1 MSPLMMKLLGR
12 VYMSEAPADGGQG
25 GGLPAPAATPAADAP
40 PAPAEGSLLTPPAP
54 AAAPAPDAPKTP
66 EQIQQEADAAKD
78 KEGGKDADGKDKPTG
93 APEAYE
99 DFTLP
104 EGMEMDAD
112 VLGEFKNL
120 AKELNIPQ
128 AKAQQ
133 LIDFQTQLAT
143 KQAEA
148 YQAAVTKQ
156 AQDWAASI
164 KNDPEIGGENYD
176 KSVAS
181 AIKVIQSFGDP
192 ALTELL
198 NTTGL
203 GNNPALFKFCH
214 RISAAISEDK
224 FVLPGSQT
232 TTGRK
237 SNEEVFYGSN
247 S

>member
-12 VYMSEAPADGGQG
+12 VYMNEAETSATG
-25 GGLPAPAATPAADAP
+25 GGETAAASTTEAAT
-40 PAPAEGSLLTPPAP
+40 ETTTTTLTPASTT
-54 AAAPAPDAPKTP
+54 AATEATEATAAETKTP
-66 EQIQQEADAAKD
+66 EQIQQEADAAAKL
-78 KEGGKDADGKDKPTG
+78 KAETS

-112 VLGEFKNL
+112 VLGEFKSL

-143 KQAEA
+143 KQAEQ

-156 AQDWAASI
+156 SQEWAAAI

-198 NTTGL
+198 NTSGL
-203 GNNPALFKFCH
+203 GNHPALFKFCH

-232 TTGRK
+232 DAPKEMSIVDAFR
-237 SNEEVFYGSN
+237 
-247 S
+247 

>member
-25 GGLPAPAATPAADAP
+25 GGADAPAPAPAADAP
-40 PAPAEGSLLTPPAP
+40 APAAEGSLLTPPAP

-66 EQIQQEADAAKD
+66 EQIQQEADAKAKT
-78 KEGGKDADGKDKPTG
+78 EADAKLTG
-93 APEAYE
+93 APETYK
-99 DFTLP
+99 DFKLP

-112 VLGEFKNL
+112 VLGEFKGL

-128 AKAQQ
+128 DKAQK
-133 LIDFQTQLAT
+133 LIDFQTQLAN
-143 KQAEA
+143 KQAEQ

-164 KNDPEIGGENYD
+164 KSDPEVGGENYD

-198 NTTGL
+198 NTSGL
-203 GNNPALFKFCH
+203 GNHPALFKFCH

-224 FVLPGSQT
+224 FVMPGSQT
-232 TTGRK
+232 DAPKEMTLVDAFR
-237 SNEEVFYGSN
+237 
-247 S
+247 